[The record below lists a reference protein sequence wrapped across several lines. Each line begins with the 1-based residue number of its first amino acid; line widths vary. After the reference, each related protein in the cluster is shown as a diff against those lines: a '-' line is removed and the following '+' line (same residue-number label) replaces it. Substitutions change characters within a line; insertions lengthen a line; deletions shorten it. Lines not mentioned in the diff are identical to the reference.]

1 MVATRNSLA
10 CSPSLSILLLL
21 LLLSPSADEA
31 DSEEDEGTDERLLK
45 QKPNCFK

>member
-21 LLLSPSADEA
+21 SPSADEA
-31 DSEEDEGTDERLLK
+31 DSEEDEGMDERLLK
-45 QKPNCFK
+45 QKLNCFK